1 MNSSN
6 PLFLLGILLISSCA
20 PSPASA
26 DRTTGDIYLGLVD
39 GSLSWNAEV
48 QKTLRKRWSTAQVP
62 MILEAGRLSGSR
74 TLPSQLFAFM
84 SENQK
89 NGLPIEWKPWQTWL
103 WSQKYEQDPSYPQF
117 KSDLYKKIDGRF
129 GDYFDKD
136 RKATIRLDEIV
147 WGGVIQDGIPPLR
160 SPKMLSVAQASYLGK
175 DDVVFGIEVNG
186 ETRAYPKRI
195 LAWHEMF
202 TDTIQ
207 GIPLA
212 GVY

>member
-1 MNSSN
+1 MKASHT
-6 PLFLLGILLISSCA
+6 LFLLSVMLASSCA
-20 PSPASA
+20 PSPASSK
-26 DRTTGDIYLGLVD
+26 RTTGDIYLSLVD

-48 QKTLRKRWSTAQVP
+48 QDTLRKRWSTAQVP

-89 NGLPIEWKPWQTWL
+89 NDFPIEWKAWQTWL

-117 KSDLYKKIDGRF
+117 KSDLYKKIDPRF
-129 GDYFDKD
+129 ADYFAND

-147 WGGVIQDGIPPLR
+147 WGGVLKDGIPPLR
-160 SPKMLSVAQASYLGK
+160 SPKMLSAAKANYLGN
-175 DDVVFGIEVNG
+175 DDVVFGIEING
-186 ETRAYPKRI
+186 EARAYPKRI

-207 GIPLA
+207 GVPLA